1 MAKNLYSKL
10 AIVLTAAALSACT
23 SLTGTDSASINSS
36 RSQNSMMVSDA
47 QYKQQ
52 NRQRTAEL
60 EESVARNAK
69 NQMNMQTIRG
79 GIDTVRE
86 GIGLINYIKGVF

>member
-1 MAKNLYSKL
+1 MAKLYSKL
-10 AIVLTAAALSACT
+10 AIVLAAAALSACS
-23 SLTGTDSASINSS
+23 SLTGTDSASINNT
-36 RSQNSMMVSDA
+36 RSKNSMMMSDA

-52 NRQRTAEL
+52 SRQRTAEL
-60 EESVARNAK
+60 EETVTKNAK
-69 NQMNMQTIRG
+69 NQMNMETIRG

>member
-1 MAKNLYSKL
+1 MAKLYSKL
-10 AIVLTAAALSACT
+10 AIVLAAAALSACS
-23 SLTGTDSASINSS
+23 SLTGTDSASINST
-36 RSQNSMMVSDA
+36 RSKNSMMMSDA

-52 NRQRTAEL
+52 SRQRTAEL
-60 EESVARNAK
+60 EETVTKNAK
-69 NQMNMQTIRG
+69 NQMNMETIRG

>member
-10 AIVLTAAALSACT
+10 AIVLAVAALSACT

-36 RSQNSMMVSDA
+36 RSQNSMMMSDA

-60 EESVARNAK
+60 EESAARNAK